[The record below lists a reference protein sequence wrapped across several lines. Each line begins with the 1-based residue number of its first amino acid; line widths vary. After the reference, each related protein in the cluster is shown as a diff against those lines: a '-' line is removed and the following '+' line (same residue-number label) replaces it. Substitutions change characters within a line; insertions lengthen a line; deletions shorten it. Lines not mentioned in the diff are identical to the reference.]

1 MYVVLNAADDAI
13 SFSNSWVAFP
23 GGVDTSVVST
33 TLSAEIS
40 SAAQLTIFLNEP
52 DWAQPL

>member
-1 MYVVLNAADDAI
+1 MYVVLNAADGAT
-13 SFSNSWVAFP
+13 SLGNSWVVFP
-23 GGVDTSVVST
+23 GGVDPSAVAT